1 MNSKEKIYE
10 ILRTVISNENQEI
23 LPESEILSDI
33 GISSFDFMQVIYDI
47 ETTFSVNISDEQLE
61 SLVKVQDLIDFVSEK
76 E

>member
-1 MNSKEKIYE
+1 MDNKEKIYN

-23 LPESEILSDI
+23 LPESEILSDL

-61 SLVKVQDLIDFVSEK
+61 EFVTVQDLIDFVSA
-76 E
+76 

>member
-23 LPESEILSDI
+23 LPESEILSDL